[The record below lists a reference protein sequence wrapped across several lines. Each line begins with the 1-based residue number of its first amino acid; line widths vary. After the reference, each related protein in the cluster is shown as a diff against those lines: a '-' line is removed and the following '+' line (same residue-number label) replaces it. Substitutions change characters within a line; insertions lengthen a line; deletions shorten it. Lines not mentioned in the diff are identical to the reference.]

1 MIPEYEAWIGKTEVF
16 KEQLSEVNT
25 KRLYHTLNITDS
37 PPSSGESVFPLALLI
52 LGEPSVSP
60 EEIGEDGH
68 PVRGGFMPPISLK
81 RRRFAGGEYEF
92 HQPLRVGDEVRVT
105 WCITDIIRKNGSSGE
120 LIFVNIRRDFHAM
133 EVLCATEIRKI
144 VYTDSDPKVRPIDD
158 PEMNGEWVEEMHSDP
173 LQLFRFSALTFN
185 CHRIHYDRP
194 YATEVEGYPG
204 LVVHGPLLATL
215 LSLFASRKS
224 GSELKRFRF
233 SGKRPVFD
241 LHDFTLTGDING
253 NDTAKLRVLDYQS
266 QLAVTAEAEFIP

>member
-1 MIPEYEAWIGKTEVF
+1 
-16 KEQLSEVNT
+16 
-25 KRLYHTLNITDS
+25 
-37 PPSSGESVFPLALLI
+37 
-52 LGEPSVSP
+52 
-60 EEIGEDGH
+60 
-68 PVRGGFMPPISLK
+68 MPPISLK
-81 RRRFAGGEYEF
+81 RRMFAGGEYEF

-144 VYTDSDPKVRPIDD
+144 VYTDSDPKVRPLDD

-185 CHRIHYDRP
+185 GHRIHYDRP

-204 LVVHGPLLATL
+204 LVVHGPLLATW
-215 LSLFASRKS
+215 LSLFAARKS

-233 SGKRPVFD
+233 RGKRPVFD
-241 LHDFTLTGDING
+241 LHDFTLTGDPNG
-253 NDTAKLRVLDYQS
+253 KDTAKLRVLDYKS

>member
-1 MIPEYEAWIGKTEVF
+1 MIPEYEAWIGKTEVI

-25 KRLYHTLNITDS
+25 KRLYHTLNIADS
-37 PPSSGESVFPLALLI
+37 PPSFGESVFPMALLI

-68 PVRGGFMPPISLK
+68 PLRGGFMPPISLK
-81 RRRFAGGEYEF
+81 RRMFAGGEYEF
-92 HQPLRVGDEVRVT
+92 HQPLLVGDEVRVT

-120 LIFVNIRRDFHAM
+120 LVFVNIRRDFHAM
-133 EVLCATEIRKI
+133 EVLCATEIREI
-144 VYTDSDPKVRPIDD
+144 VYTDSAPKVRPLDD
-158 PEMNGEWVEEMHSDP
+158 PGMPGEWVEEMHSDP

-185 CHRIHYDRP
+185 GHRIHYDRP
-194 YATEVEGYPG
+194 YATEIEGYPG

-215 LSLFASRKS
+215 LSLFATRKS

-233 SGKRPVFD
+233 RGKRPVFD
-241 LHDFTLTGDING
+241 LHDFTLTGDFNG
-253 NDTAKLRVLDYQS
+253 NDIAELRVLDCQS

>member
-1 MIPEYEAWIGKTEVF
+1 
-16 KEQLSEVNT
+16 
-25 KRLYHTLNITDS
+25 
-37 PPSSGESVFPLALLI
+37 
-52 LGEPSVSP
+52 
-60 EEIGEDGH
+60 
-68 PVRGGFMPPISLK
+68 MPPISLK
-81 RRRFAGGEYEF
+81 RRMFAGGEYEF

-105 WCITDIIRKNGSSGE
+105 WCITDIISKNGSSGE

-144 VYTDSDPKVRPIDD
+144 VYTDSDPKVRPLDD

-204 LVVHGPLLATL
+204 LVVHGPLLATWI
-215 LSLFASRKS
+215 SLFAARKS

-233 SGKRPVFD
+233 TGKRPVFD
-241 LHDFTLTGDING
+241 LHDFTLTGDLNG
-253 NDTAKLRVLDYQS
+253 NDSAKLRVLDYQS

>member
-25 KRLYHTLNITDS
+25 ARLYHTLNITDN

-81 RRRFAGGEYEF
+81 RRMFAGGEYEF

-105 WCITDIIRKNGSSGE
+105 WCITDIIRKNGSGGE
-120 LIFVNIRRDFHAM
+120 LIFVSIRRDFHAM

-158 PEMNGEWVEEMHSDP
+158 SEMTGEWVEEMHSDP
-173 LQLFRFSALTFN
+173 LQLFRFAALTFN
-185 CHRIHYDRP
+185 GHRIHYDRP

-204 LVVHGPLLATL
+204 LVVHGPLLATW
-215 LSLFASRKS
+215 LSLFAACKS

-233 SGKRPVFD
+233 RGKRPVFD
-241 LHDFTLTGDING
+241 LHDFTLTGDLNG
-253 NDTAKLRVLDYQS
+253 KDTAKLRVLDYKS